1 MSFGP
6 NPWQQ
11 AHWDWRAA
19 GNFICGGAGS
29 GLIVAAAPSG
39 ARGAALTALLLA
51 GLALVGLGLLC
62 VALETGRPLRAL
74 NVFINP
80 RTSWMSREAIAAA
93 LLAPTTLAAALVW
106 PGLAWLAAPLA
117 LVFLYCQGRML
128 HAARGIR
135 AWRAALVPPLIVATG
150 LTEGLGLLLV
160 GAAWLGLV
168 SVALVGM
175 LALLV
180 VVRIGLWTAYRRQL
194 GDGVAVAANVALDR
208 AGRWLQ
214 LAGTAVPVLV
224 LAYLAGPGEA
234 PAGVVAALGL
244 VAGLAATLPGSW
256 FKFVLVTRAGHNQGF
271 ALKRLPVR
279 GVAHG

>member
-29 GLIVAAAPSG
+29 GLIVVATLSG
-39 ARGAALTALLLA
+39 AHGAALTALLLA
-51 GLALVGLGLLC
+51 GLALIGLGLLC

-93 LLAPTTLAAALVW
+93 LLVPATLAAALAW
-106 PGLAWLAAPLA
+106 PVVAWLAALLA
-117 LVFLYCQGRML
+117 LAFLYCQSRML
-128 HAARGIR
+128 RAARGIR
-135 AWRAALVPPLIVATG
+135 AWRATLVPPLIVATG

-160 GAAWLGLV
+160 GAAWLGIG
-168 SVALVGM
+168 STALVAV
-175 LALLV
+175 LAALA
-180 VVRIGLWTAYRRQL
+180 VVRIAMWTAYRRQL
-194 GDGVAVAANVALDR
+194 GEGVAVAANAALDH

-214 LAGTAVPVLV
+214 LAGTAVPLLV
-224 LAYLAGPGEA
+224 LAYLAGPDDA
-234 PAGVVAALGL
+234 MAGLATALGL
-244 VAGLAATLPGSW
+244 VAGLAATLSGSW
-256 FKFVLVTRAGHNQGF
+256 FKFVLVTRAGYNQGF
-271 ALKRLPVR
+271 ALERLPVR
-279 GVAHG
+279 GVAHI